1 MQAPTRDKKG
11 GSRKQ
16 SGLGIQSVEGVK
28 RSHCLHEVISPC
40 RGDGS
45 LSWWTGALQRGKKMT
60 TLHGYKEE
68 NLFLIKNNVSKK
80 IYILGRSYTFVFCSL
95 MYAKKCLD
103 LFLCAKNPVAF
114 EHQTDKV
121 QSSKFFISFSPFPG
135 IWRNIQFQ

>member
-1 MQAPTRDKKG
+1 M
-11 GSRKQ
+11 
-16 SGLGIQSVEGVK
+16 I
-28 RSHCLHEVISPC
+28 
-40 RGDGS
+40 
-45 LSWWTGALQRGKKMT
+45 

-114 EHQTDKV
+114 EHQMDY
-121 QSSKFFISFSPFPG
+121 
-135 IWRNIQFQ
+135 NIKPVLCLTQTHTHINKQTRPHTHTRLQIHT